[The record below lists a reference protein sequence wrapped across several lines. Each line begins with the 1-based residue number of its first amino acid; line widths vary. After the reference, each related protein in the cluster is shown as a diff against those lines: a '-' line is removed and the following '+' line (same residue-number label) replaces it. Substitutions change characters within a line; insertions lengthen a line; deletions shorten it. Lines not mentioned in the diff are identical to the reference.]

1 MRWFSTEC
9 AQRLVL
15 VGLTAVL
22 CSSALGRRAQTNSYE
37 FNGSHFHLANSI
49 QAFRHGHNRRWELS
63 GMNPAVLR
71 QEMDHTSALMT
82 ARYTGQIPL
91 EQVRAGFSSKLL
103 ENMGNSR
110 AVRAVA

>member
-1 MRWFSTEC
+1 
-9 AQRLVL
+9 
-15 VGLTAVL
+15 
-22 CSSALGRRAQTNSYE
+22 
-37 FNGSHFHLANSI
+37 
-49 QAFRHGHNRRWELS
+49 
-63 GMNPAVLR
+63 MNPAVLR

-110 AVRAVA
+110 AVREVA